1 MENKDQNQ
9 EPIRNQREQPDDHL
23 SGEEILKKI
32 DSDANES
39 DQQHGEEEHSEG
51 NDLMHKLGLSKK
63 DRLKKENAELKLK
76 AEELNDRYLRL
87 HAEFDN
93 YKKRNIRE
101 RNEFAKT
108 AGIEIIQALLPVA
121 DDFGRAV
128 KQMESSQNV
137 DELREGIKL
146 IQQKLTG
153 ILEAKGLKQMK
164 SIGEVFNP
172 ELHDAITE
180 IPVEDKS
187 MKGKVVDE
195 IESGYYL
202 NDKIIRHSKV
212 VVGK

>member
-1 MENKDQNQ
+1 
-9 EPIRNQREQPDDHL
+9 
-23 SGEEILKKI
+23 
-32 DSDANES
+32 
-39 DQQHGEEEHSEG
+39 
-51 NDLMHKLGLSKK
+51 MHKLGLSKK